1 VIIWLILAA
10 MADFILFAL
19 GLVLSF
25 AINKPLRPAVRI
37 ATVLL
42 GIPLIPTGYF
52 IAVPDAL
59 IPLAWNAPRN
69 LTELDNGFPSK
80 RADLETL
87 LRMSGEDREFS
98 EIAPDFVNRNAGV
111 SGKSTKYE
119 RPDPQIALP
128 RARWDQYR
136 SLFAHNGIKLGLMRS
151 LNGDVLIEIDTDGHR
166 SGIQPDDALLL
177 DVARVLCAGKLQLG
191 GVLTHAG
198 SSYECDTPAGLQA
211 IAEQERSGCVHAA
224 GRLRAAG
231 FPCPEVSVGST
242 PSALTA
248 THLDAVTEVR
258 AGVYVFFDLVMCNI
272 GVCKTDD
279 IALSVLTT
287 VIGHQGTTGSAIVDA
302 GWMAMSADRGT
313 SRQRRDYAYG
323 QVCAL
328 DGAVLPGCLLGAVNQ
343 EHGILSVD
351 DAHDGRGGKRFPVGT
366 RLRILPNHA
375 CATGAQFPRYHVLAE
390 DGRVDT
396 WDRVHGW

>member
-1 VIIWLILAA
+1 MIIWLILAA

-151 LNGDVLIEIDTDGHR
+151 LNGDVLIEIDTIGLFTR
-166 SGIQPDDALLL
+166 GRV
-177 DVARVLCAGKLQLG
+177 VAYAHCAPE
-191 GVLTHAG
+191 A
-198 SSYECDTPAGLQA
+198 
-211 IAEQERSGCVHAA
+211 AA
-224 GRLRAAG
+224 GVPREFPCDHTAEAAG
-231 FPCPEVSVGST
+231 
-242 PSALTA
+242 PS
-248 THLDAVTEVR
+248 
-258 AGVYVFFDLVMCNI
+258 F
-272 GVCKTDD
+272 
-279 IALSVLTT
+279 
-287 VIGHQGTTGSAIVDA
+287 
-302 GWMAMSADRGT
+302 
-313 SRQRRDYAYG
+313 RR
-323 QVCAL
+323 L
-328 DGAVLPGCLLGAVNQ
+328 DGAWFAF
-343 EHGILSVD
+343 E
-351 DAHDGRGGKRFPVGT
+351 
-366 RLRILPNHA
+366 
-375 CATGAQFPRYHVLAE
+375 E
-390 DGRVDT
+390 
-396 WDRVHGW
+396 